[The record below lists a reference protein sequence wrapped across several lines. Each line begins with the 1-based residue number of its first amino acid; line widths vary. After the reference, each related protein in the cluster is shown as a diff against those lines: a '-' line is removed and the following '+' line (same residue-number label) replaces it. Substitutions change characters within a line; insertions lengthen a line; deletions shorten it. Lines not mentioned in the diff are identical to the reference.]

1 MKNFFFALL
10 ALMLLGV
17 SVAIAAPK
25 WVPTTFSG
33 DQLIKSGQTI
43 IVDGSIYYA
52 GVTAG
57 NKLELK
63 NGTTSSG
70 TVVYTFV
77 APAANGSAQLPQY
90 AREITVDTG
99 LYMDQTISGGAIGL
113 ELFYQ

>member
-1 MKNFFFALL
+1 MKKLVL
-10 ALMLLGV
+10 GIMILGLMG
-17 SVAIAAPK
+17 SAYAASK

-33 DQLIKSGQTI
+33 DQLIQSGRTI
-43 IVDGSIYYA
+43 ITDGNIYYS

-70 TVVYTFV
+70 TVIYTFI
-77 APAANGSAQLPQY
+77 APAANGSQQLPQY
-90 AREITVDTG
+90 TKDFIVDTG
-99 LYMDQTISGGAIGL
+99 LYMDATISGGAMGL